1 MPIIDYN
8 GFSVHIP
15 DGFYNILHT
24 WERIESRSRSDEFDE
39 GLQARVADPLWFL
52 SRQWQLGELQA
63 EDAGSLVKAEVEYDT
78 ELINQY
84 KLDLDAAYQNIPYSS
99 DYLSTDEESRIQIK
113 KPLEVLVE
121 QEKILWNW
129 RMRIRAGQQLER
141 FIREEKP
148 DAEANT
154 LIEQLR
160 ENYKI
165 TEQDQNDIKD
175 IKSKRLVTMM
185 SGKALN
191 GERLWIERN
200 QLGNEYQ
207 NIIPLFTSWY
217 EDLFSQPVSEIN
229 PSWQPETLEYNF
241 SVQSTDSTQLVSEHY
256 RNGDLEWYSSN
267 HQDENTPINSVRSL
281 RDSKRVEADRIAENG
296 LDVPQTL
303 INQTACLTP
312 TRVSFGGMPEPRWWA
327 MDDGSINLSKLDV
340 AKTELIKNMFLDFS
354 LIHGDDW
361 FLIPL
366 NLPTGSLT
374 TVKTVTTTDVFG
386 VQNTIEN
393 GRHNDPDPLMRW
405 DLFSLSKNTSPK
417 ENADSDYLY
426 IPSSS
431 GFREESEPIEDV
443 SFIRDEQANM
453 VFGIEKTALN
463 DWGKASSVF
472 EFHLEIERLRIEED
486 ERLERERL
494 EQIDENG
501 SDSAPQAAV
510 MDNSNLSLTYK
521 LATPVPKNWIP
532 YLPVRIEED
541 QTNSQVFLKQARLP
555 SVGDAPTNE
564 QQDNES
570 KIQTRVLN
578 ESIQINE
585 ETITRAGIKVQITK
599 QRLRWIDGKTY
610 VWTGRKIVS
619 GRGEGSSGLEFDV
632 VNNKNTLVD
641 NYNGS

>member
-39 GLQARVADPLWFL
+39 GLQACVADPLWFI

-84 KLDLDAAYQNIPYSS
+84 KLDMDSAYQDIPYGS
-99 DYLSTDEESRIQIK
+99 DYLSADGENRIQIK
-113 KPLEVLVE
+113 TPLEVVVE
-121 QEKILWNW
+121 QEKINWNW
-129 RMRIRAGQQLER
+129 RMRVRAGQQFER
-141 FIREEKP
+141 IIRENKP
-148 DAEANT
+148 AAEANT
-154 LIEQLR
+154 LIEQLK
-160 ENYKI
+160 EIYKI
-165 TEQDQNDIKD
+165 TEQDQKTIKD
-175 IKSKRLVTMM
+175 IKSKRLVSMM
-185 SGKALN
+185 KGKALN
-191 GERLWIERN
+191 GERLWNVRS
-200 QLGNEYQ
+200 QLGNEYE
-207 NIIPLFTSWY
+207 NIIPLFTNWY
-217 EDLFSQPVSEIN
+217 DDLFSQPDTETNS
-229 PSWQPETLEYNF
+229 SWQPETLEYNF
-241 SVQSTDSTQLVSEHY
+241 SVQSTESTQLISEHY

-267 HQDENTPINSVRSL
+267 HQEESTSISSVRVSRDL
-281 RDSKRVEADRIAENG
+281 RRVDDLIVEENP
-296 LDVPQTL
+296 LDARLPQKNKT
-303 INQTACLTP
+303 ISLTP
-312 TRVSFGGMPEPRWWA
+312 TRVSFGGMPEPRWWT

-393 GRHNDPDPLMRW
+393 GRHNDPDPLKRW
-405 DLFSLSKNTSPK
+405 DLFSLSKNKNPK
-417 ENADSDYLY
+417 QNADNDYLY
-426 IPSSS
+426 IPPSS

-453 VFGIEKTALN
+453 VFGIEKTAPN
-463 DWGKASSVF
+463 DWGKGTSVY
-472 EFHLEIERLRIEED
+472 EYHLEIERLRIEEED
-486 ERLERERL
+486 RLERERL
-494 EQIDENG
+494 ELAAENG
-501 SDSAPQAAV
+501 GNAITPAEV

-555 SVGDAPTNE
+555 SVENE
-564 QQDNES
+564 LTSVQQEDEPLP
-570 KIQTRVLN
+570 KTRVLN

-632 VNNKNTLVD
+632 IASYDAAGDRND
-641 NYNGS
+641 S